1 MKDDSAINIFGLI
14 RHAQT
19 VWNQEKRM
27 QGQSDS
33 PLTGEGED
41 QARKWGPQLQLFNLD
56 LIVSSNAGRALRTAA
71 LINATLQVP
80 LIVDIRLRE
89 QNWGEWTGK
98 TLKQI
103 KKQFPGLLFEQ
114 ETAGWGFCPP
124 GGENRDSV
132 WTRSLEALK
141 ETAKKW
147 PGTKI
152 LVITHEGIIKSLI
165 YRLAKREF
173 LPKEDHLLCNN
184 HLHWLICNRKELG
197 IKKINALALSGSG

>member
-1 MKDDSAINIFGLI
+1 MKDDSAINTFGLM

-19 VWNQEKRM
+19 VWNQDKRI

-33 PLTGEGED
+33 PLTEEGED

-56 LIVSSNAGRALRTAA
+56 LIVSSNAGRALKTAA

-89 QNWGEWTGK
+89 QDWGEWTGK

-103 KKQFPGLLFEQ
+103 KKQVPELLFEQ
-114 ETAGWGFCPP
+114 EAAGWGFCPP
-124 GGENRDSV
+124 GGENRASV
-132 WTRSLEALK
+132 WARSLEALK
-141 ETAKKW
+141 EAAKKW

-152 LVITHEGIIKSLI
+152 LVITHEGVIKSLV
-165 YRLAKREF
+165 YRLAKRKF
-173 LPKEDHLLCNN
+173 FPNEDHLLCNH
-184 HLHWLICNRKELG
+184 HLHWLLGNRKELR
-197 IKKINALALSGSG
+197 IKKINALALPDSG